1 MNSIDPHNYLKL
13 SIDFIRYPPALE
25 LQTKIDVRKSVF
37 GDKIIDADIV
47 ADLLMVLEAN
57 SVTKIY
63 DLSQVIASQPPAE
76 LRRGEDGYWT
86 VEMIPD
92 QQPQPDAAM
101 PACLKTIKSHQQY
114 IVLSPSLNYIF
125 VDVRD
130 HSFQMQSFK
139 NEDSNVLGKY
149 DPLAFN
155 SVAFSP
161 DPSSRQAFSP
171 TPQLNFRNFRR
182 IDF

>member
-1 MNSIDPHNYLKL
+1 MSKTKYWY
-13 SIDFIRYPPALE
+13 FIRYPPALE
-25 LQTKIDVRKSVF
+25 LRTKIDVRKSVF

-47 ADLLMVLEAN
+47 ADLLLVLEAN

-63 DLSQVIASQPPAE
+63 DLSQVIASQPQSE

-86 VEMIPD
+86 VEMMTD
-92 QQPQPDAAM
+92 QQPPQPDAAM
-101 PACLKTIKSHQQY
+101 PACLKKIKSHQQY
-114 IVLSPSLNYIF
+114 IVLSPSLNYIS

-139 NEDSNVLGKY
+139 NEESSVATSLGKY

-161 DPSSRQAFSP
+161 DPSSRQAFFQHHS
-171 TPQLNFRNFRR
+171 
-182 IDF
+182 